1 MSKYRPEHDWPRF
14 VPVNKILVSIVG
26 RDMGKARGEV
36 TNISESG
43 ACIAAD
49 RSFQEDET
57 VLLRINFY
65 NQPDTFVT
73 QAEIAW
79 SREEENQEY
88 INLHGV
94 KFCLNEEIQRE
105 RLKSILNCPD
115 FKLAKPADNPSK
127 DAAELDELV
136 TELSDDLHKLGK
148 KHDRVVG
155 NGG

>member
-1 MSKYRPEHDWPRF
+1 

-26 RDMGKARGEV
+26 RNMEKAHGEV
-36 TNISESG
+36 TNISEAG

-49 RSFQEDET
+49 HLFAEDEI

-65 NQPDTFVT
+65 NQPDAFVT

-79 SREEENQEY
+79 SREEEHPEY
-88 INLHGV
+88 SEAHGV
-94 KFCLNEEIQRE
+94 KFRFSEKLQQE
-105 RLKSILNCPD
+105 RLRGILGCPD
-115 FKLAKPADNPSK
+115 FKLVCPPDNEPLDK
-127 DAAELDELV
+127 DELGDLV
-136 TELSDDLHKLGK
+136 TELTDDLHELGK